1 MVIELLETR
10 MDVVLCDGNRVLGRF
25 RHYQQ
30 LPAEPAAWVHEIS
43 NLRAPLRRAVE
54 KLNGSG
60 LPARV
65 LYRSPTLAMSL
76 TELPV
81 ANARQAIESAK
92 LTIVE
97 SLSYSAMSATV
108 AGCVIGR
115 DRGGVNPKVHT
126 VVAADREDVATALA
140 QLVSDAGLKPACAT
154 PIEAAQAA
162 RVLSEAMRDRQ
173 SQSARLHIG
182 EHASLFLLVRDGS
195 LRFCRR
201 INFGIE
207 TLATTLTRPISID
220 QQSET
225 VELDSERAR
234 SVLGEFGLPGRD
246 AVIDEERNILGSHI
260 FPLLQPVLQRF
271 IVELRQSLR
280 FGVSD
285 EERDGLSI
293 RCTGPGSR
301 LHGLVPLIQEEMEL
315 PAEADHAQEFQ
326 FHEPGSPASEL
337 VQQLWQPGRLQSLSL
352 EPTQIRIARRV
363 ARVRRGLLTG
373 TAAALLIIGLDTWRY
388 EARLGD
394 ARQGVAAISSHV
406 TSVETFLES
415 QQQLHA
421 GLRLMEQFN
430 ERYESEMADQ
440 LDLRAILQDLSRR
453 TPASIQFT
461 SVRFQRGDQG
471 VDGTLGGFARQADPE
486 SQRTHLRSFV
496 DELQESPLFT
506 SVTLGGVQMTRMGGT
521 SGEQFEARVKV
532 ATVPHR
538 IIRDLASAAEGTH
551 HD

>member
-10 MDVVLCDGNRVLGRF
+10 MDVVLSDGNRVLGRF
-25 RHYQQ
+25 RHYHQ
-30 LPAEPAAWVHEIS
+30 LPIEPAAWVHEIS

-54 KLNGSG
+54 KLNASG

-65 LYRSPTLAMSL
+65 LYRSPTLATSL

-115 DRGGVNPKVHT
+115 DKGGVNPKVHT
-126 VVAADREDVATALA
+126 VVTADREDVATALA
-140 QLVSDAGLKPACAT
+140 QLVTDSGLKPACST
-154 PIEAAQAA
+154 PIEAAQTA

-173 SQSARLHIG
+173 SQSSRLHIG
-182 EHASLFLLVRDGS
+182 EHASLFLLVRDGA

-207 TLATTLTRPISID
+207 TLAATLTRPISID
-220 QQSET
+220 QQGEPI
-225 VELDSERAR
+225 ELDFERAR
-234 SVLGEFGLPGRD
+234 SVLGEFGLPDRD
-246 AVIDEERNILGSHI
+246 AVIDEERGICGSHI

-285 EERDGLSI
+285 EERDGLTI
-293 RCTGPGSR
+293 RCTGPGSL

-315 PAEADHAQEFQ
+315 PAEADHALEFR
-326 FHEPGSPASEL
+326 FREPGSPASEL
-337 VQQLWQPGRLQSLSL
+337 VQQLRQPGRLQSLSL
-352 EPTQIRIARRV
+352 EPTQVRIGRRV

-373 TAAALLIIGLDTWRY
+373 TAAALLVIGLDTWRY

-394 ARQGVAAISSHV
+394 ARQEVAAISSHV
-406 TSVETFLES
+406 ASIESFLES

-461 SVRFQRGDQG
+461 SVRFQRSDQG
-471 VDGTLGGFARQADPE
+471 VVGTLGGFARQADPE
-486 SQRTHLRSFV
+486 TQRTHLRSFV
-496 DELQESPLFT
+496 DELQESPLFE

-538 IIRDLASAAEGTH
+538 IIRDLASAAEGGH